1 MNIRECHWCGK
12 AIYGDNYYVGT
23 GGYYHRDC
31 QIPDGSDCLTT
42 MGGTGGIGGYR
53 EVASLPEDFLF
64 SDGQLLKQE
73 LARLKELNR
82 EMVEALKE
90 LVYLNNSI
98 SKGKTYAPIDKDERV
113 EIWNRVAELL
123 AKAEEGEG

>member
-1 MNIRECHWCGK
+1 MINETLKSIKENRYSYSSPTIEEGAQK
-12 AIYGDNYYVGT
+12 
-23 GGYYHRDC
+23 
-31 QIPDGSDCLTT
+31 
-42 MGGTGGIGGYR
+42 
-53 EVASLPEDFLF
+53 
-64 SDGQLLKQE
+64 LLDLKE
-73 LARLKELNR
+73 ENARLKELNR

-123 AKAEEGEG
+123 AKTEEGEGE